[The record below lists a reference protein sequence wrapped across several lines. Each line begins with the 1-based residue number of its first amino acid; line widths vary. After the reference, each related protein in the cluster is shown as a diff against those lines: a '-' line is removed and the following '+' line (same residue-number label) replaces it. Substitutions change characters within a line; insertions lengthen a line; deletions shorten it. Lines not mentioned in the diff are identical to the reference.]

1 MKQINKLDFSG
12 QNIYVGIDT
21 GKKSWKVTILT
32 KDYEHKS
39 LMRSAGSLPTC
50 LRILTIISFSDN
62 GHSTPPRK
70 QTVDSS

>member
-12 QNIYVGIDT
+12 QDIYVGIDT

-39 LMRSAGSLPTC
+39 LGSYREL
-50 LRILTIISFSDN
+50 
-62 GHSTPPRK
+62 GEK
-70 QTVDSS
+70 EA